1 MKTRNAPHI
10 THHPHTT
17 RMPGC
22 LMRPPPHAVTH
33 ATSLYM
39 RCYEFSL
46 ELCPLACLAERV
58 ALPVGRVLV
67 EGGV

>member
-39 RCYEFSL
+39 RCYEFSP
-46 ELCPLACLAERV
+46 ELCPLARLAAEV
-58 ALPVGRVLV
+58 ALHVAHVRVG
-67 EGGV
+67 GGA